1 MRHREGAVIGGALL
15 AMALVTS
22 ACKDKESPAAGGET
36 KPAEPAPADQKPAE
50 AAGEAPAEK
59 ASVGGIT
66 GRKIKIAFSA
76 PSADHGWTGAIS
88 TNAKK
93 EAAKFDDIEFSLTQA
108 SNAADQVNQ
117 INTILLEKPDV
128 LVVLPHDDTVTPAGL
143 AAMKQGIQVINVDRE
158 FSDPGAQRALIKGDN
173 YGVGFQAGQYFAK
186 ELSCKGNVVEIQG
199 IAGISV
205 TNQRTKGFADAI
217 KQCSG
222 GIKIVAQQ
230 PADFA
235 PDKGLSVMQNILQAQ
250 SKIDAVYTHDDDMAQ
265 GVVRAIKNAN
275 RDKEMWLTGVGGSKA
290 AMEQIKE
297 GGLYRATFL
306 YNPTMAASAVALA
319 RLLAKGQGL
328 SDLTE
333 PVIPNTIVMQAQGV
347 FQDNVDHYMALGF

>member
-1 MRHREGAVIGGALL
+1 MIRHQRAVVSGLVLALAVSQYACRKQDTPKPAEGSGRTEPAKATVP
-15 AMALVTS
+15 
-22 ACKDKESPAAGGET
+22 PAAGT
-36 KPAEPAPADQKPAE
+36 
-50 AAGEAPAEK
+50 AGA
-59 ASVGGIT
+59 
-66 GRKIKIAFSA
+66 KIKIAFSA

-88 TNAKK
+88 VNAKK
-93 EAAKFDDIEFSLTQA
+93 QAAKYDDVEFGLTQA
-108 SNAADQVNQ
+108 ATAADQVSQ
-117 INTILLEKPDV
+117 LNTIMLQKPDV
-128 LVVLPHDDTVTPAGL
+128 LVILPQDETVTPAAL
-143 AAMKQGIQVINVDRE
+143 AAMKAGIQVINVDRE
-158 FSDPGAQRALIKGDN
+158 FSDPAAQRAVIKGDN
-173 YGVGFQAGQYFAK
+173 YGVGFQAGQYFASQLK
-186 ELSCKGNVVEIQG
+186 CKGNVVEIQG

-217 KQCSG
+217 GQCKG
-222 GIKIVAQQ
+222 GIKIIAQQ

-250 SKIDAVYTHDDDMAQ
+250 PKIDAVFTHDDDMAQ
-265 GVVRAIKNAN
+265 GVVQAIKNAN

-290 AMEQIKE
+290 AMDQIKQ

-333 PVIPNTIVMQAQGV
+333 PVIPSLIVMQAQGV
-347 FQDNVDHYMALGF
+347 FKDNVDSYMQIGF

>member
-1 MRHREGAVIGGALL
+1 MIRHKRAALSGLIITLAIFQGACRKAEQPPRPDNSPKPGD
-15 AMALVTS
+15 S
-22 ACKDKESPAAGGET
+22 ATATPPPAASPAGA
-36 KPAEPAPADQKPAE
+36 
-50 AAGEAPAEK
+50 
-59 ASVGGIT
+59 
-66 GRKIKIAFSA
+66 KIKIAFSA

-88 TNAKK
+88 VNAKK
-93 EAAKFDDIEFSLTQA
+93 QATKYDDVDFSLTQA
-108 SNAADQVNQ
+108 ANAADQVNQ
-117 INTILLEKPDV
+117 LNTIISQKPDV
-128 LVVLPHDDTVTPAGL
+128 LVILPHDDTVTAAAL
-143 AAMKQGIQVINVDRE
+143 NAMKAGIQVINVDRE
-158 FSDPGAQRALIKGDN
+158 FADPGAQRAVIKGDN

-186 ELSCKGNVVEIQG
+186 ELKCKGNVVEIQG

-217 KQCSG
+217 AQCKG
-222 GIKIVAQQ
+222 GIKVVAQQ

-250 SKIDAVYTHDDDMAQ
+250 PKIDAVYTHDDDMAQ
-265 GVVRAIKNAN
+265 GVVQAIKNAN
-275 RDKEMWLTGVGGSKA
+275 RDKDMWLTGVGGSKA
-290 AMEQIKE
+290 AMDQIKQ

-333 PVIPNTIVMQAQGV
+333 PVIPNLIVMQAQGV
-347 FQDNVDHYMALGF
+347 FKDNVDGYMQIGF

>member
-1 MRHREGAVIGGALL
+1 MIDLKHAVVSGLVLTLALSQGACRKAEEAKKTDNTPKPGD
-15 AMALVTS
+15 T
-22 ACKDKESPAAGGET
+22 AAAT
-36 KPAEPAPADQKPAE
+36 TPAPPPAGRP
-50 AAGEAPAEK
+50 AGA
-59 ASVGGIT
+59 
-66 GRKIKIAFSA
+66 KIKIAFSA

-93 EAAKFDDIEFSLTQA
+93 QAAKYDDVDFSLTQA
-108 SNAADQVNQ
+108 ATAADQVNQ
-117 INTILLEKPDV
+117 LNTIMMQKPDV
-128 LVVLPHDDTVTPAGL
+128 LVILPQDETVTPAAL
-143 AAMKQGIQVINVDRE
+143 AAMKAGIQVINVDRE
-158 FSDPGAQRALIKGDN
+158 FSDPGAQRAVIKGDN
-173 YGVGFQAGQYFAK
+173 YGVGFQAGQYFASQLK
-186 ELSCKGNVVEIQG
+186 CKGNVVEIQG

-217 KQCSG
+217 AQCKG
-222 GIKIVAQQ
+222 GIKIIAQQ

-250 SKIDAVYTHDDDMAQ
+250 PKIDAVYTHDDDMAQ
-265 GVVRAIKNAN
+265 GVVQAIKNAN
-275 RDKEMWLTGVGGSKA
+275 RDKDMWLTGVGGSKA
-290 AMEQIKE
+290 AMDQIKQ

-333 PVIPNTIVMQAQGV
+333 PVIPNLIVMQAQGV
-347 FQDNVDHYMALGF
+347 FKDNVDGYMQIGF